1 MQRTNIYLDDEQ
13 LLALKHLAA
22 AEGQSVA
29 QLVRQAVDR
38 LLAERLPVDGSW
50 AKRLDNLIRRIR
62 ARVSDGATPAEIEA
76 DISAAREDVRQSRRA
91 RGR

>member
-38 LLAERLPVDGSW
+38 LLAERLPVDGAW
-50 AKRLDNLIRRIR
+50 AARLDGLIRRIR
-62 ARVSDGATPAEIEA
+62 ARVPADAAPVEIEA
-76 DISAAREDVRQSRRA
+76 DVSAAREEVRQSRRA
-91 RGR
+91 RRR